1 MENNIANACR
11 IHRILS
17 AYHYLGSMRLR
28 RNLYHDDTLETVTM
42 QGTLHFHTFAEKA
55 PEHGQDIFYFRS
67 RLGGFI
73 EPKFAT
79 VKCFWVEYDNMGK
92 LTGNSWSYDADKSEL
107 PDNCRLAFGTD
118 DVDQLCVTDY
128 WCSFSSI
135 ENMIDGEQIPS

>member
-1 MENNIANACR
+1 
-11 IHRILS
+11 
-17 AYHYLGSMRLR
+17 
-28 RNLYHDDTLETVTM
+28 M

-79 VKCFWVEYDNMGK
+79 VKCFWVEYDNRGK

-107 PDNCRLAFGTD
+107 PDNCRLAAEREWVAG
-118 DVDQLCVTDY
+118 Y
-128 WCSFSSI
+128 
-135 ENMIDGEQIPS
+135 EYRPAPDGVPGPYVPVCGFHLMQATYSYFTERELKFK